1 MSESGSKR
9 RGNQVYRE
17 MTVALIRD
25 QKSAGAVEIAFSES
39 ARFYTLSRQHAE
51 FARILQQLRAAK
63 EEKSA
68 VRVLVDFPEGDE
80 IKDVQASG

>member
-1 MSESGSKR
+1 MSESGPKR

-25 QKSAGAVEIAFSES
+25 QKSADAVEIAFSES

-51 FARILQQLRAAK
+51 FARILQQLREAK